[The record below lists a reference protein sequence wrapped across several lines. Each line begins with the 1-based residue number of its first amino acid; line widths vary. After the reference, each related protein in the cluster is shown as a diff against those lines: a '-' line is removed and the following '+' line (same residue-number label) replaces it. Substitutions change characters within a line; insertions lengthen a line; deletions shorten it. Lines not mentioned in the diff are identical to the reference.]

1 MPTDYQPVDCGFYDE
16 LEASATLKKQV
27 YLQYFN
33 DLRQLCQGSVV
44 FKTFFV
50 RDNVEYAQ
58 LASGEEVRLDHIIR
72 VDDLAA
78 PGFADYPDFRSGC

>member
-1 MPTDYQPVDCGFYDE
+1 MNPTYQPIDCGFYDE
-16 LEASATLKKQV
+16 LEAIATRKKQV

-33 DLRQLCQGSVV
+33 DLRQLCQGTAV

-50 RDNVEYAQ
+50 RDHVEYAQ